1 MAKIEITGDMTVAE
15 LAKVLVENFA
25 PELLTA
31 AGAAQIKPQLPEIK
45 VNHSTTGK
53 QLYSII
59 RGRFPD
65 KVLVDCNGTI
75 GGEWWKYSDGSI
87 GQVITFAQG
96 CIDITPEMTVDE
108 FETQFRGLFGL
119 AINLKNA
126 SSLSDIRGSR
136 KLSEIGVTQGV
147 RIVLVDEK

>member
-59 RGRFPD
+59 QGRFPD
-65 KVLVDCNGTI
+65 KVFVAAYYI
-75 GGEWWKYSDGSI
+75 GAKRWSESDFSLE
-87 GQVITFAQG
+87 QVITFSQG
-96 CIDITPEMTVDE
+96 SIDITPDMTVDDVE
-108 FETQFRGLFGL
+108 MQFRGLFGL
-119 AINLKNA
+119 GINILNE
-126 SSLSDIRGSR
+126 SSRSEIRGSR